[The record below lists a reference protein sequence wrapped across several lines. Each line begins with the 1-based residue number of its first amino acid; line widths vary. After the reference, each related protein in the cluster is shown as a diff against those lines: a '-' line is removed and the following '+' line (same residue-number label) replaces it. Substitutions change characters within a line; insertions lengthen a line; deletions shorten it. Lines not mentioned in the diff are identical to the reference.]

1 MTRTHVAIAVAGM
14 FFAGFSGSLQAAPI
28 APLAG
33 ADTLYNVLATQAS
46 WQGDWHGERFG
57 DWHGHDRFG
66 GFLGHKRSEGRHGG
80 GMMSRFG
87 GMRSIMAM
95 MGRMGG
101 GDGGGGLS
109 MLNAIGGM
117 GGMQSMMS
125 AMGGM
130 GSGGMEQ
137 MLGAMGGG
145 GGGGMQAMIGAMA
158 GGGMGGGMAG
168 GGGHA
173 SESARQA
180 CTPDAMR
187 LCSDAIPDIAK
198 VKACMQAKSSQLS
211 EPCRAAMN
219 GAGGT
224 PSASAGREFASS
236 AGGRDSSNFT
246 PRQRFANSGGQGFS
260 GQGFG
265 GQGFDNFRGGRDYDN
280 FQGGQGY
287 DSAGGVQAFGDRG
300 YDNFEGGGYSGGRSN
315 MNIGQLMGMARSMG
329 FSGRDNW

>member
-1 MTRTHVAIAVAGM
+1 M
-14 FFAGFSGSLQAAPI
+14 

-33 ADTLYNVLATQAS
+33 TDATHPAPVTQVS
-46 WQGDWHGERFG
+46 WHGDR
-57 DWHGHDRFG
+57 HGHDRFG
-66 GFLGHKRSEGRHGG
+66 GFLAHRRSEGRHGG
-80 GMMSRFG
+80 IMSRLG
-87 GMRSIMAM
+87 GMRSLMAM

-101 GDGGGGLS
+101 SDGGGGLS

-137 MLGAMGGG
+137 MLGAMGGS
-145 GGGGMQAMIGAMA
+145 GGMQAMIGAMA
-158 GGGMGGGMAG
+158 EGGMGG

-187 LCSDAIPDIAK
+187 LCSDAIPDVAK

-224 PSASAGREFASS
+224 QPASAGREFAGS
-236 AGGRDSSNFT
+236 AGSRDISNFT
-246 PRQRFANSGGQGFS
+246 PRQRFANGGAR
-260 GQGFG
+260 
-265 GQGFDNFRGGRDYDN
+265 GFDNFRGRRDYDN
-280 FQGGQGY
+280 FQGYQGYQSNQGY
-287 DSAGGVQAFGDRG
+287 DSSGGVQAFGDRG
-300 YDNFEGGGYSGGRSN
+300 YDNFEGGGYGGGGRGDIN
-315 MNIGQLMGMARSMG
+315 VGQLKGMARSMG
-329 FSGRDNW
+329 FGGREGW

>member
-1 MTRTHVAIAVAGM
+1 MARTHVAIAVAGM
-14 FFAGFSGSLQAAPI
+14 FFAGISGSSQAAPI
-28 APLAG
+28 APLSGAG
-33 ADTLYNVLATQAS
+33 TLYSVPATQAS

-66 GFLGHKRSEGRHGG
+66 GFLGHRRSEGRHGG

-145 GGGGMQAMIGAMA
+145 GGGGMQALIGAMA
-158 GGGMGGGMAG
+158 GGGMAG

-187 LCSDAIPDIAK
+187 LCSDAIPDVAK

-211 EPCRAAMN
+211 ESCRAAMN

-224 PSASAGREFASS
+224 PSASAGREIASS
-236 AGGRDSSNFT
+236 AGDRDSSNFT
-246 PRQRFANSGGQGFS
+246 PRQRFANSGGR
-260 GQGFG
+260 
-265 GQGFDNFRGGRDYDN
+265 GFDNFRGGRDYDN
-280 FQGGQGY
+280 FRGGQGY
-287 DSAGGVQAFGDRG
+287 DSSGGVQAFGDRG
-300 YDNFEGGGYSGGRSN
+300 YGGYDNFEGGGYGGGRGD

>member
-1 MTRTHVAIAVAGM
+1 MARTHVAIAVAGM

-33 ADTLYNVLATQAS
+33 ADTHPAPVTQAS
-46 WQGDWHGERFG
+46 WQGEWHGDRHGDRHG

-66 GFLGHKRSEGRHGG
+66 GFLGHRRSTGRHGG
-80 GMMSRFG
+80 IMSRFG

-101 GDGGGGLS
+101 TEGGGGLS

-125 AMGGM
+125 AMSGM

-145 GGGGMQAMIGAMA
+145 MGGGMGGSGGMQAMIGAMG
-158 GGGMGGGMAG
+158 GGGMTG

-187 LCSDAIPDIAK
+187 LCSDAIPDVAK

-219 GAGGT
+219 GGGGT
-224 PSASAGREFASS
+224 QPASASREFAASAGS
-236 AGGRDSSNFT
+236 RDSANFT
-246 PRQRFANSGGQGFS
+246 PRQRFANGGAQS
-260 GQGFG
+260 
-265 GQGFDNFRGGRDYDN
+265 FDNFRGGREYDS
-280 FQGGQGY
+280 FQAGQGYQSYQGY
-287 DSAGGVQAFGDRG
+287 DSAGGVQAFGGRG
-300 YDNFEGGGYSGGRSN
+300 YDNFEGGGYGGGRGDIN
-315 MNIGQLMGMARSMG
+315 VGQLMGMARSMG
-329 FSGRDNW
+329 FGGRDGW